1 MTTIETIRSWQ
12 IETEWDKT
20 GAYNM
25 LRDEKLTRNL
35 LNDPTAPNILRLYTW
50 KPYAISLGY
59 MQSEESI
66 DLAACAEAGIDVV
79 RRPTGGR
86 AVFHA
91 EELTYAVIMRSD
103 PSEGIYATHNRITKA
118 LLDSF
123 ATLQTCSDT
132 LQLTRRENT
141 TREAYQGS
149 GPKNIACFAS
159 SSRHEALYNGKK
171 FLGSAQRRFGDVI
184 LQHGS
189 ILLGPEHLR
198 LPEFLKL
205 SEDRR
210 NEMSALLQ
218 TETATLSEAM
228 GRTIT
233 APEAA
238 DCLRNGFV
246 DHFCAAEYDKETK
259 TSVDLVTL

>member
-1 MTTIETIRSWQ
+1 MISSNSHHWQ
-12 IETEWDKT
+12 IETDWDQT
-20 GAYNM
+20 GAYHM
-25 LRDEKLTRNL
+25 RRDEELARNL
-35 LNDPTAPNILRLYTW
+35 LNDPTAPNVLRLYTW
-50 KPYAISLGY
+50 KPFAISLGY
-59 MQSEESI
+59 MQSEEII
-66 DLAACAEAGIDVV
+66 DHTACGDAGIDIV

-91 EELTYAVIMRSD
+91 EELTYAVVMRSD

-123 ATLQTCSDT
+123 AVLKTGSEA
-132 LQLTRRENT
+132 LQLTRRENA

-149 GPKNIACFAS
+149 GSKNIACFAS
-159 SSRHEALYNGKK
+159 SSRHEALYDGRK

-189 ILLGPEHLR
+189 ILLGAEHLR

-205 SEDRR
+205 SDDRR
-210 NEMSALLQ
+210 RDMAELLQ

-228 GRTIT
+228 GRRIT
-233 APEAA
+233 AAEAS
-238 DCLRNGFV
+238 DCLRDGFV
-246 DHFCAAEYDKETK
+246 DHFCAAEIDAQTRS
-259 TSVDLVTL
+259 SVELDTL